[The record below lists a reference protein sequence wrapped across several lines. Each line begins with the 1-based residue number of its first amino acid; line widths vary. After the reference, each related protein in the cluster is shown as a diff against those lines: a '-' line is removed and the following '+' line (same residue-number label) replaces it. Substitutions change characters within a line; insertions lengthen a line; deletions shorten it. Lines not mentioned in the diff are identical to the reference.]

1 MSKSLQRPSGF
12 EGCRFGEAS
21 LPGRKPAAKT
31 RCFEEVVPVPPKTG
45 KPHAPRGRH
54 DRLRGGH
61 LKGMTARDNLR
72 ELIQGSDPK
81 LGRWSKNKAVYTEL
95 LQVMQTCSIP
105 KLISTLSQA
114 QAAGAYNW
122 PEFAK
127 ASGRLKELEEIRH
140 NMEEACGS
148 VCIDDM
154 ERLICRASA
163 VGICRKSLRA
173 EREQS
178 EQSIEP
184 EFQHLVSALEKR
196 MHKLRILREDLRIC
210 AQSLDMEL
218 ISNTLKVAEEFG
230 AGWEDV
236 RDARVRLRMLQSSL
250 AEMTEL
256 LGSVSEAENCYL
268 KEKIHEALM
277 SFDHIEEDAP
287 PPLGWVLNALRV
299 QYNRIRLEGVAGL
312 RDRLTRE
319 ILAAGKDANLELL
332 RAAVA
337 EADTQFYSMDSS
349 KLPDALHATRWDELE
364 HGRRCLAQLVEIEA
378 ELELVVTPSTIPPSP
393 AAIIAAIA
401 RADAAGC
408 STWTLR
414 SAASTRLRQVQS
426 LEASIL
432 KAVAAGSEDLL
443 REAMINAQCAGFVA
457 WPLLNAATE
466 LFRGFKET
474 AGQEECALLW
484 QSFISTTAQRLLA
497 ELAEGEPFGGCAGE
511 VADVEVAFVGIRLES
526 ECPEML
532 PMEMLL
538 EMFEK
543 ATGEPPHTARV
554 TSVRSGLAV
563 LEVRLK
569 GLRERFDSL
578 VAQLR
583 DGQVLDFGRK
593 VKVAKHLYSFVAR
606 WKDQEHQLA
615 MLSQTQ
621 RASSP
626 GETSSTPISLRPS
639 TVDLSNLTQDV
650 IHKELELL
658 REFATPAGASALY
671 VKATSPDT
679 LVEDVVAGTSELL
692 VEEVVR
698 KQIADGVTSALNRR
712 RDDSISVVSEA
723 TDIESVQL
731 LRLIQTEFQA
741 PQEALVRGN
750 QAGQEEKSKT
760 EDAGNI
766 PEALVATG
774 LQEQK
779 PVQNSRADQS
789 NINEDAQIANQL
801 NQDWFAGVHH
811 STIEERGI
819 PEADAEVMQVACG
832 STSLTAADMESLTK
846 PTMDVVVQMQN
857 GGCSPLEEMS
867 CSSGP
872 DDFMQD
878 FVARNVLKNAFGM
891 LQDTD
896 EGIGNSSDISEL
908 SIERDPA
915 RDAAHGLLTP
925 ACRDP
930 TLRFNA
936 NAEL

>member
-21 LPGRKPAAKT
+21 LPGRKPSAKKT
-31 RCFEEVVPVPPKTG
+31 CFKEVEVVPVPPKTG
-45 KPHAPRGRH
+45 KPHAPRCRH

-72 ELIQGSDPK
+72 ELIHGSDPK

-95 LQVMQTCSIP
+95 LQVTQTCSIP

-154 ERLICRASA
+154 ERLLCRASS
-163 VGICRKSLRA
+163 VGICRKPLRA

-184 EFQHLVSALEKR
+184 EFQHLVSVLEKR
-196 MHKLRILREDLRIC
+196 MHKLRTLRQDLTIC

-218 ISNTLKVAEEFG
+218 ISNTVTVAQEFG
-230 AGWEDV
+230 VGWEDV
-236 RDARVRLRMLQSSL
+236 HDARVRLRMLQSSL

-256 LGSVSEAENCYL
+256 LGSVSEAGNCHL

-277 SFDHIEEDAP
+277 SFEHIQDDPP
-287 PPLGWVLNALRV
+287 PPLGWVLKALRV
-299 QYNRIRLEGVAGL
+299 QYNRVRLEGVAGL

-337 EADTQFYSMDSS
+337 EADTQFYSTDSS
-349 KLPDALHATRWDELE
+349 KLSDALHATRWDELE

-414 SAASTRLRQVQS
+414 SAASSRLQQVQS

-432 KAVAAGSEDLL
+432 KAAAAGSEDLL
-443 REAMINAQCAGFVA
+443 REAMINAQCAGFSA
-457 WPLLNAATE
+457 WPLLNGATE
-466 LFRGFKET
+466 LFKGSKET
-474 AGQEECALLW
+474 AGQEECALLS
-484 QSFISTTAQRLLA
+484 QSFISTTAQRLLT
-497 ELAEGEPFGGCAGE
+497 ELAEGEPFGGCSGE
-511 VADVEVAFVGIRLES
+511 DAVVEVAFIGILLES
-526 ECPEML
+526 ECHEMPPL
-532 PMEMLL
+532 EILL

-543 ATGEPPHTARV
+543 VTGEPPQISRV
-554 TSVRSGLAV
+554 TFVRSGLAV
-563 LEVRLK
+563 LEIRLK
-569 GLRERFDSL
+569 GTWERFDSL
-578 VAQLR
+578 LAQLR
-583 DGQVLDFGRK
+583 DDQVLDFGRQ

-606 WKDQEHQLA
+606 WKEHQLA

-621 RASSP
+621 RVSSP
-626 GETSSTPISLRPS
+626 GKTPISLRPS

-658 REFATPAGASALY
+658 REYATPAGASALY

-692 VEEVVR
+692 VEEVFR
-698 KQIADGVTSALNRR
+698 KQIADDVTSALNRR
-712 RDDSISVVSEA
+712 PDDSISIVSEA
-723 TDIESVQL
+723 TDIESFQL

-741 PQEALVRGN
+741 PQEAFMRDN
-750 QAGQEEKSKT
+750 QAETSKT
-760 EDAGNI
+760 EYAGNI

-774 LQEQK
+774 LEEQK
-779 PVQNSRADQS
+779 QLQNPS
-789 NINEDAQIANQL
+789 NINEDAQIANKL
-801 NQDWFAGVHH
+801 NQDWSAGVHH
-811 STIEERGI
+811 STIEEGGI
-819 PEADAEVMQVACG
+819 PEADAEVMQVPFG

-846 PTMDVVVQMQN
+846 PTMDAVVQIQN

-878 FVARNVLKNAFGM
+878 FVARNVLKNAFEM

-908 SIERDPA
+908 SIEHDPP
-915 RDAAHGLLTP
+915 RDATHG
-925 ACRDP
+925 
-930 TLRFNA
+930 LRFNA
-936 NAEL
+936 EL